1 MINMRIVTD
10 VIVFAVL
17 AFFAYVIVSLLIRDA
32 RNKKIKE
39 GIAADGVNTMGVI
52 TDVSSRSGGN
62 SGFINITVSFDYEI
76 EPGEKISGK
85 ADAVI
90 DVMKINKYQPG
101 ETISLRYSRKE
112 PEKVVVDIPNPLLK
126 RR

>member
-1 MINMRIVTD
+1 MKFVTD
-10 VIVFAVL
+10 IIVIAVL

-32 RNKKIKE
+32 RNKKIKD
-39 GIAADGVNTMGVI
+39 GIAADGVNTTGII

-62 SGFINITVSFDYEI
+62 SGFINITVKFDYEI
-76 EPGEKISGK
+76 ETGKKISGK

-90 DVMKINKYQPG
+90 DVMNINKYQPG
-101 ETISLRYSRKE
+101 EEVSLRYSRKE

>member
-1 MINMRIVTD
+1 MINMRYVTD
-10 VIVFAVL
+10 VIIFAVL
-17 AFFAYVIVSLLIRDA
+17 AFFACVIVSLLIRDA
-32 RNKKIKE
+32 KNKKIKE
-39 GIAADGVNTMGVI
+39 GIAADGVNTTGVI

-76 EPGEKISGK
+76 ETGKKISGK

-90 DVMKINKYQPG
+90 DVMSINKYQSG
-101 ETISLRYSRKE
+101 ETIALRYSRKE
-112 PEKVVVDIPNPLLK
+112 PEKAIVDIPNPLLK

>member
-1 MINMRIVTD
+1 MINMRYVTD

-32 RNKKIKE
+32 KNKKVKD
-39 GIAADGVNTMGVI
+39 GIAAAGVNTTGII

-76 EPGEKISGK
+76 ETGKKISGK

-90 DVMKINKYQPG
+90 DVISINTSPVKPF
-101 ETISLRYSRKE
+101 L
-112 PEKVVVDIPNPLLK
+112 
-126 RR
+126 

>member
-1 MINMRIVTD
+1 MRFVTNIIV
-10 VIVFAVL
+10 IAVL

-32 RNKKIKE
+32 RNKKIKD
-39 GIAADGVNTMGVI
+39 GIAADGVNTTGII

-62 SGFINITVSFDYEI
+62 SGFINITVKFDYEI
-76 EPGEKISGK
+76 ETGKKISGK

-90 DVMKINKYQPG
+90 DVMNINKYQPG
-101 ETISLRYSRKE
+101 EEISLRYSRKE

>member
-1 MINMRIVTD
+1 MKFVADIIV
-10 VIVFAVL
+10 IAVL

-32 RNKKIKE
+32 RNKKIKD
-39 GIAADGVNTMGVI
+39 GIAADGVNTTGII

-62 SGFINITVSFDYEI
+62 SGFINITVKFDYEI
-76 EPGEKISGK
+76 ETGKKISGK

-90 DVMKINKYQPG
+90 DVMNINKYQPG
-101 ETISLRYSRKE
+101 EEISLRYSRKE

>member
-1 MINMRIVTD
+1 MKFVADIIV
-10 VIVFAVL
+10 IAVL

-32 RNKKIKE
+32 RNKKIKD
-39 GIAADGVNTMGVI
+39 GIAADGVNTTGII

-62 SGFINITVSFDYEI
+62 SGFINITVRFDYEI
-76 EPGEKISGK
+76 ETGKKISGK

-90 DVMKINKYQPG
+90 DVMNINKYQSG
-101 ETISLRYSRKE
+101 EAISLRYSRKE
-112 PEKVVVDIPNPLLK
+112 PEKVVVDIPVPLLK